1 MVGDIPDT
9 GLVSGARIAPVR
21 AEFTDA
27 GLERL
32 FQDHQ
37 HAQNRNTL
45 RLAMLSAA
53 VGIPLTAI
61 VQILIEGASP
71 ASTTSLAVAAAFA
84 IIATACAE
92 LLGRK
97 PGQLGTR
104 IIAVAVLGASVAV
117 LLWDIWARPG
127 QFSALGMTFCIPVFA
142 AYVFVP
148 SRIVTSTLLAVA
160 TIVGVEAVLVA
171 RAAPANELFTIG
183 AVLAAATFMGFLVAN
198 IVRHSAR
205 QAFRAQLELRQLSVR
220 DHLTGCFNRRYL
232 VDTLIPQ
239 ELAHARSTGLPLSA
253 VMVDLDNFK
262 QINDIHGHRFG
273 DEVLV
278 AFAALLG
285 DRAKSLPR
293 AGVVRHGGEEFLIVL
308 PETDLAVA
316 AAFAEDLRVR
326 FAGQRMETVGADL
339 IATASFGVA
348 SLNEIEASNEDAGM
362 ALLDKAD
369 ARLYAAKLAGRN
381 RVCSCDGKPSLKLA
395 AR

>member
-1 MVGDIPDT
+1 MAGDIADT
-9 GLVSGARIAPVR
+9 GPVSTARIAPVR

-45 RLAMLSAA
+45 RLAMLAAA
-53 VGIPLTAI
+53 VGIPLTAL
-61 VQILIEGASP
+61 VQILIDGTSP
-71 ASTTSLAVAAAFA
+71 AATASLAAAATFA
-84 IIATACAE
+84 LIATACAE
-92 LLGRK
+92 LLGRQ

-127 QFSALGMTFCIPVFA
+127 QLSALGMTFCIPVFA

-148 SRIVTSTLLAVA
+148 TRIVTSTLLALA
-160 TIVGVEAVLVA
+160 IIAGVEAVLVA

-183 AVLAAATFMGFLVAN
+183 AVLAAATTMGFLVAN

-205 QAFRAQLELRQLSVR
+205 QAFKAQLELRQLSVR

-232 VDTLIPQ
+232 VETLMPH
-239 ELAHARSTGLPLSA
+239 ELAQARASGLPLSA

-262 QINDIHGHRFG
+262 QVNDVHGHRFG

-285 DRAKSLPR
+285 NRTKSLPR
-293 AGVVRHGGEEFLIVL
+293 AGVVRHGGEEFLVVL
-308 PETDLAVA
+308 PETDLAAA
-316 AAFAEDLRVR
+316 AAFAEDLRMR
-326 FAGQRMETVGADL
+326 FAAQRMETIGADL
-339 IATASFGVA
+339 VATASFGVA
-348 SLNEIEASNEDAGM
+348 SLSEIEASTEDAGM

-381 RVCSCDGKPSLKLA
+381 RVCGHDGKASLKLA
-395 AR
+395 VR